1 MSKTTITRLFVGAT
15 AALVV
20 GFIVA
25 LVTLVAALLD
35 GVVSIGGPT
44 VVTVDGEA
52 FDGALVWL
60 LIAAL
65 VSGAGAVVGVASWLG
80 ALFNTVR
87 LEDKTWFLA
96 LLVLGLFSFG
106 WIAMAAYVIAGPDAT
121 IDAGTDLGVFE
132 AGQA

>member
-15 AALVV
+15 AALVA
-20 GFIVA
+20 GCIVA
-25 LVTLVAALLD
+25 LATIVSALLG

-44 VVTVDGEA
+44 VVTIDGEA
-52 FDGALVWL
+52 FGAALPWL

-65 VSGAGAVVGVASWLG
+65 VSGAGAIAGVASWIG

-87 LEDKTWFLA
+87 LDDKTWFVA

-106 WIAMAAYVIAGPDAT
+106 WVAMAAYVIAGPDDSAPT
-121 IDAGTDLGVFE
+121 TTDGGVVTAG
-132 AGQA
+132 